1 MISAIWV
8 NCMKFYKRVFVK
20 MAEWLPDDVYLKLV
34 YYAKFHRRLNL
45 KCPVTYTEKL
55 NWLKLHDRKMKYH
68 EIVDKYEAKNYVA
81 QILGDRYIIPT
92 YGVWER
98 FEDID
103 FSTLPQKF
111 AIKTTHDSCHYAL
124 VHNKNEMNINDI
136 RKTIEDGL
144 KKNHYYMCREWPYKD
159 LRPRIIAEELI
170 SDNPPDDYK
179 FFMFHGKMDSVMV
192 CTERATGHPK
202 FRFYDQ
208 DWNRLYYQKTDREP
222 ATDVKMPANFLEM
235 IKVAET
241 LSTGFVHV
249 RVDLYNVNEHVYF
262 GELTLYDNGGFD
274 LDITYETELLW
285 GRKMD
290 LSCVSDNYA
299 SNKDKGV
306 E

>member
-1 MISAIWV
+1 MA
-8 NCMKFYKRVFVK
+8 YKTV
-20 MAEWLPDDVYLKLV
+20 P
-34 YYAKFHRRLNL
+34 LNESQ
-45 KCPVTYTEKL
+45 VG
-55 NWLKLHDRKMKYH
+55 KY
-68 EIVDKYEAKNYVA
+68 V
-81 QILGDRYIIPT
+81 
-92 YGVWER
+92 
-98 FEDID
+98 DID
-103 FSTLPQKF
+103 GDGIPEGVIF
-111 AIKTTHDSCHYAL
+111 ADLA
-124 VHNKNEMNINDI
+124 VGGEGQWGNEYFKEKYKIP
-136 RKTIEDGL
+136 TIEDGL
-144 KKNHYYMCREWPYKD
+144 KKNHYNMCREWPYKD

-222 ATDVKMPANFLEM
+222 ATDVRMPANFLEM

-274 LDITYETELLW
+274 LDITYETDLLW

>member
-170 SDNPPDDYK
+170 STIRRMIINSLC
-179 FFMFHGKMDSVMV
+179 FMAKWIALWYAHNVQQGIRNLDF
-192 CTERATGHPK
+192 
-202 FRFYDQ
+202 
-208 DWNRLYYQKTDREP
+208 
-222 ATDVKMPANFLEM
+222 M
-235 IKVAET
+235 IKIGIDFT
-241 LSTGFVHV
+241 T
-249 RVDLYNVNEHVYF
+249 
-262 GELTLYDNGGFD
+262 
-274 LDITYETELLW
+274 
-285 GRKMD
+285 RKPTANLQQM
-290 LSCVSDNYA
+290 
-299 SNKDKGV
+299 
-306 E
+306 

>member
-1 MISAIWV
+1 MKQYAKRYDQIKAYTKENTGPGMTRKFGFETLTDEYRTAISQL
-8 NCMKFYKRVFVK
+8 
-20 MAEWLPDDVYLKLV
+20 AEREECTIVDLSNAESPYYCCGPSEFVYLIKNAV
-34 YYAKFHRRLNL
+34 YVCTDSFHASVFSILYNRPFVVFNRNG
-45 KCPVTYTEKL
+45 KHNT
-55 NWLKLHDRKMKYH
+55 MG
-68 EIVDKYEAKNYVA
+68 KNYVA

-249 RVDLYNVNEHVYF
+249 KMP
-262 GELTLYDNGGFD
+262 
-274 LDITYETELLW
+274 LL
-285 GRKMD
+285 
-290 LSCVSDNYA
+290 
-299 SNKDKGV
+299 
-306 E
+306 

>member
-1 MISAIWV
+1 MGFTPEQIKGRIKSVAKQNNADARTLMRIYMMERFLERLAQSEYRDNFIIKGGILVTAMIGVAHRSTMDIDTS
-8 NCMKFYKRVFVK
+8 MKN
-20 MAEWLPDDVYLKLV
+20 
-34 YYAKFHRRLNL
+34 LNL
-45 KCPVTYTEKL
+45 SAEDTEKL

-235 IKVAET
+235 IK
-241 LSTGFVHV
+241 GC
-249 RVDLYNVNEHVYF
+249 RNVVNRICSCK
-262 GELTLYDNGGFD
+262 GGF
-274 LDITYETELLW
+274 I
-285 GRKMD
+285 
-290 LSCVSDNYA
+290 
-299 SNKDKGV
+299 
-306 E
+306 